1 MRRPQARGAAVPGP
15 AKGRQSERMDR
26 PGPAVDV
33 AESQCGVVTRRQL
46 LAAGLSRETLR
57 WRVGRDW
64 RLLLPG
70 VYALQTGPPSEQ
82 QRLVA
87 AQLVAGEGAWLA
99 GSTAA
104 ALHGLRAR
112 TVTLPI
118 RVLVPAPRRSRRIAW
133 VDVRSTT
140 LLGEPVMERGPLRLG
155 CLARA
160 VVDAAAETPDERSAR
175 AVVIEAVQ
183 RRLVRLDDLEHWV
196 DARGRRGSGR
206 LRRMLAEAADGAWS
220 VPEADL
226 LALLRTS
233 RQLPVPVANP
243 VLLGPRG
250 EALTSPDVWFDDV
263 GLAVLV
269 QSRAFHADG
278 LDWEA
283 TVEQGSDL
291 SAMRVVVIGVTP
303 ASLARDPGAQLARIE
318 RAHADAVRSGGQAG
332 PSAGPGQAPV

>member
-1 MRRPQARGAAVPGP
+1 MALTPQALAV
-15 AKGRQSERMDR
+15 AQT
-26 PGPAVDV
+26 
-33 AESQCGVVTRRQL
+33 QHGVLTRRQL
-46 LAAGLSRETLR
+46 LVAGVSRETLR

-70 VYALQTGPPSEQ
+70 IYALQTGLPSQQ

-87 AQLVAGEGAWLA
+87 AQLLGGPGAWLA

-104 ALHGLRAR
+104 ALHGVRACHVR
-112 TVTLPI
+112 MPI

-133 VDVRSTT
+133 VDIRSTT
-140 LLGEPVMERGPLRLG
+140 LIGEPVIERGALRLG

-160 VVDAAAETPDERSAR
+160 VVDAAAETADERGGR
-175 AVVIEAVQ
+175 GLLIEAVQ

-196 DARGRRGSGR
+196 DARGRRGSVR

-233 RQLPVPVANP
+233 SRLPEPMANP
-243 VLLGPRG
+243 LLTGSDG
-250 EALTSPDVWFDDV
+250 ERLTSPDVWFDDV
-263 GLAVLV
+263 GMAVLV

-278 LDWEA
+278 LDWDA

-291 SAMRVVVIGVTP
+291 SAARVVVVGVTP
-303 ASLARDPGAQLARIE
+303 AALARDPAAQLARIE
-318 RAHADAVRSGGQAG
+318 LAHAEASRTGSR
-332 PSAGPGQAPV
+332 APVTAVDRPTLPLRRAG